1 MDTVIIVLKVGL
13 ILYAIYSLIVYA
25 TRRSGNRSAFKDFQS
40 AAVLRRI
47 TDEEK
52 SALQPFLIG
61 QGLTADDDVRELTGT
76 FVRHGLESQGSA
88 TTHDTIGDVDVLLPY
103 DAIDFVES
111 YNEALVVLSKK
122 CAVVIRLNGFDL
134 LEGRQRAQRQQA
146 QDKQW
151 KRGEVGALPN
161 IDEPADGVDPLAP
174 IAASEAASVAA
185 NPNARFERGEV
196 DILSQRTET
205 PDEVASRVGRGQGW
219 ASALVWLVAFI
230 LLWLAT
236 WDATRGAH
244 VYLLGAGLLAGLCAV
259 WLFLRRP
266 SATSFVR
273 QPQPVNRVRGMLNQ
287 IAVVNASN
295 ASIKRVGLFIGD
307 KLSFVLPS
315 DWSNARE
322 MPHGEVIEAELRT
335 SDYSAV
341 SFGDKWSVADEWRRF
356 RPVFWGRH
364 LLHLLIGLLAAVA
377 LFLAAPD
384 LRGEAALVVQWFSH
398 DNKSPTYT
406 EAQQLVDNP
415 PKWASYVSAKGE
427 GRCEIDL
434 SGKINKSGNGA
445 DGNDR
450 TVPMVDCTT
459 MRWNGSAPVVPA
471 LEIPESIQALGS
483 PAFLRASENGM
494 AASLIEMLRMQMG
507 QAPDPLSAYRSRE
520 NMPMI
525 VRHFDRSVA
534 AIEAAC
540 KESGGLSPADCGTLQ
555 RAIVSAADATVEK
568 DGTDTPIHNWAALL
582 ASAQPGKENADLVV
596 SRRQLASM
604 QRAARQA
611 VDSFVATRIEAAIP
625 SIVPAKGGV
634 VLASTALIGAVQR
647 KPAGDANT
655 DAAEAA
661 NAVDVDAA
669 VAVAVAEEGDNDSSL
684 LGRWTRLQHNA
695 APEGVRPF
703 VLAGLV
709 TASGIDE
716 AGAPIVRIDP
726 GLDPAQAAS
735 AGAYTLWWL
744 FAAGLLLVN
753 GVLFVLR
760 LTQSLR
766 RGTRLRADIQ
776 GRPAPGATG
785 LF

>member
-507 QAPDPLSAYRSRE
+507 QAPDPLSAYRVAREHADDRAAFRPLGRRHRSR
-520 NMPMI
+520 
-525 VRHFDRSVA
+525 
-534 AIEAAC
+534 
-540 KESGGLSPADCGTLQ
+540 LQ
-555 RAIVSAADATVEK
+555 RERRAFAGRLRHAAARHRER
-568 DGTDTPIHNWAALL
+568 GRCHG
-582 ASAQPGKENADLVV
+582 GK
-596 SRRQLASM
+596 RRHRHAHPQLGGAVG
-604 QRAARQA
+604 QRAARQGKRRPRG
-611 VDSFVATRIEAAIP
+611 VAP
-625 SIVPAKGGV
+625 PA
-634 VLASTALIGAVQR
+634 R
-647 KPAGDANT
+647 
-655 DAAEAA
+655 
-661 NAVDVDAA
+661 VDAA
-669 VAVAVAEEGDNDSSL
+669 CRPPG
-684 LGRWTRLQHNA
+684 GRQLRRDAHRGGHSVHRAGQGRRGA
-695 APEGVRPF
+695 GVHR
-703 VLAGLV
+703 ADRRR
-709 TASGIDE
+709 A
-716 AGAPIVRIDP
+716 
-726 GLDPAQAAS
+726 AQA
-735 AGAYTLWWL
+735 GWRCQHRRGRGGQCCRRRCGGGRGRGRGRRQRF
-744 FAAGLLLVN
+744 FAARPLDAPAA
-753 GVLFVLR
+753 
-760 LTQSLR
+760 QR
-766 RGTRLRADIQ
+766 RTRGRAALRAGGPCHGKRHRRS
-776 GRPAPGATG
+776 GRSHRAHRPRPRPGAG
-785 LF
+785 GIGRRRMA